1 VCPASGRA
9 EGLISER
16 LDAGVVQL
24 FLDQLAA
31 VVPAGTH
38 VALVWDGAGYH
49 TAGALRVPA
58 NLTVVP
64 LPPYAPELNPVEGL
78 WHYLRS
84 HHWSNRTYKDLAAV
98 EDAAADGWRKVC
110 LDEEHIRSI
119 CACPYLTTGD

>member
-31 VVPAGTH
+31 AIPAGTH

-58 NLTVVP
+58 NLTVLP
-64 LPPYAPELNPVEGL
+64 LPPYAPELNPVENL
-78 WHYLRS
+78 WHYLRG

-98 EDAAADGWRKVC
+98 EDAADDGWRKVC
-110 LDEEHIRSI
+110 LDERRIRSI
-119 CACPYLTTGD
+119 CACPYLTAGD